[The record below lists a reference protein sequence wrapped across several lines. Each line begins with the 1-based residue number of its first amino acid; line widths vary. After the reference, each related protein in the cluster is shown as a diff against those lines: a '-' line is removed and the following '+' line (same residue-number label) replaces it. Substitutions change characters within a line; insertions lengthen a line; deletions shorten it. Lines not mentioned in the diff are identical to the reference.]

1 MEVRVGKR
9 DGLGRPDFGLGKPE
23 GRGRPRNRIIDK
35 KFFTFMVLPEILG
48 FEVGRSL
55 EIDLSLGFV
64 MIAVFSFRSI
74 VLSKTGRFPFVIV
87 PVRESVRFGF
97 SIVPESGTY
106 GPFVGPSPASVGIIE
121 KSKSTDSFRF
131 SACGVDCFP
140 PNVDSNC
147 FGIKGRTGDALA
159 ALTRVGETECV
170 LSLDILRCELARTGR
185 VAICFGGEAGR
196 VGEPPESYRF
206 LLNGEGDRLNVNFN
220 TIDKLDLYLSVIN
233 YNL

>member
-1 MEVRVGKR
+1 MFK
-9 DGLGRPDFGLGKPE
+9 
-23 GRGRPRNRIIDK
+23 
-35 KFFTFMVLPEILG
+35 
-48 FEVGRSL
+48 RSL
-55 EIDLSLGFV
+55 PRQLGMMQEEDTNKDRSFYYGIYIQNFKEVNLSCWICVGVKSEVNGILFLGFV

-87 PVRESVRFGF
+87 PVREIVRFGF
-97 SIVPESGTY
+97 SIVPGSGIY
-106 GPFVGPSPASVGIIE
+106 GPLEGPSPASVGIIE
-121 KSKSTDSFRF
+121 KSKSTDSFRL
-131 SACGVDCFP
+131 SICGVDCFP

-147 FGIKGRTGDALA
+147 FGITGRTGDALA

-206 LLNGEGDRLNVNFN
+206 LLNGEGDRLDGE
-220 TIDKLDLYLSVIN
+220 ILRPRSLSS
-233 YNL
+233 

>member
-1 MEVRVGKR
+1 
-9 DGLGRPDFGLGKPE
+9 
-23 GRGRPRNRIIDK
+23 
-35 KFFTFMVLPEILG
+35 MV
-48 FEVGRSL
+48 V
-55 EIDLSLGFV
+55 
-64 MIAVFSFRSI
+64 VFSFRSI

-97 SIVPESGTY
+97 SIVPESGMY

-121 KSKSTDSFRF
+121 KSRSTDSFRL
-131 SACGVDCFP
+131 SVCGVDCFP
-140 PNVDSNC
+140 SNIVDC
-147 FGIKGRTGDALA
+147 FGITGRTGEELT

-206 LLNGEGDRLNVNFN
+206 LLNGEGDRLNIYFR
-220 TIDKLDLYLSVIN
+220 IPSIN
-233 YNL
+233 WVYIYH

>member
-1 MEVRVGKR
+1 M
-9 DGLGRPDFGLGKPE
+9 
-23 GRGRPRNRIIDK
+23 I
-35 KFFTFMVLPEILG
+35 LPEILG
-48 FEVGRSL
+48 FEVGRSF

-87 PVRESVRFGF
+87 PVREIVRFGF
-97 SIVPESGTY
+97 SIVPGSGMY
-106 GPFVGPSPASVGIIE
+106 GPLEGPSPASVGIIE

-147 FGIKGRTGDALA
+147 FGITGRTGDALA

-206 LLNGEGDRLNVNFN
+206 LLNGEGDRLNV
-220 TIDKLDLYLSVIN
+220 YLKMLSRAYI
-233 YNL
+233 YHY